1 MYLVV
6 NLCGGG
12 QAVPAPHRQVMSLNS
27 FLEIKF
33 KIYTERAS

>member
-12 QAVPAPHRQVMSLNS
+12 QAVPAPTPAGDVT
-27 FLEIKF
+27 KF
-33 KIYTERAS
+33 VFRN